1 MREYGVSVDVLP
13 ECFQREV
20 VRHGLAKDG
29 VWRTFAYDA
38 LQAQKQ
44 ITEVVRICSEDK
56 SFRLMVVPEML
67 SAPKRSKAV
76 KSTRGRSR
84 RVIVRIRSVK

>member
-1 MREYGVSVDVLP
+1 MDFMKSAREYGVPLDILP
-13 ECFQREV
+13 ESFRTAV
-20 VRHGLAKDG
+20 AKYSRAKDG

-76 KSTRGRSR
+76 KFKREAEAEG
-84 RVIVRIRSVK
+84 